1 MKEQFCTYKIAL
13 KLKELGFDEDVL
25 AYYTSEKK
33 LKYTDSHLSIR
44 AGQWLLKAPLWQQA
58 IDWLREKHNLFIE
71 LTPYNKLFHWDIIK
85 IDGMF
90 PYGISE
96 KRFLYY
102 EAREAAILKA
112 IELCKKI

>member
-1 MKEQFCTYKIAL
+1 
-13 KLKELGFDEDVL
+13 
-25 AYYTSEKK
+25 
-33 LKYTDSHLSIR
+33 
-44 AGQWLLKAPLWQQA
+44 
-58 IDWLREKHNLFIE
+58 
-71 LTPYNKLFHWDIIK
+71 
-85 IDGMF
+85 MF